1 MRPSVA
7 EAAGPARPPQVLARQ
22 LARAMLR
29 DAAARA
35 ADRAAALSD
44 AQARGLED
52 ALVQALQALLEG
64 RLRAPL
70 DGPWAQLLARLG
82 LVAGPGPAAL
92 GVTRPS
98 RLSGPQASPPLVL
111 DGHGQLWL
119 ASQAGRGLALLQ
131 AIAARR
137 SLAESGHWEAPL
149 RRLSAQHQAQLEEG
163 LAPEQVQALRGALDS
178 PFHLIHGGPGTGK
191 TTVVARIAAAFAL
204 CLPGPARILLASP
217 TGRATR
223 RLAEALE
230 RDPVL
235 RTLPAQLRGSIHCQT
250 LHRLLGARRGGGFH
264 RGPRSRLMLDAL
276 LVDEGSMVSLDLAW
290 ALLSALPGRTPLA
303 MVGDE
308 CQLPPVD
315 FGQPF
320 ADLAADGELRGQRT
334 SLQRAH
340 RFAEDSGLR
349 ELVQTLRRDPPQA
362 LDMLARGG
370 DGWRWIQTPE
380 GEQAPSEQLLELLAD
395 EWAQRPPPAR
405 PSREWLGSYR
415 LLCARR
421 TGPWGEEAVNPRLQ
435 QLLRGRG
442 LLRGGA
448 GGRGRPP
455 PGTPLLVRVN
465 SPGAGLYNGDVG
477 VVVAADDSAEPLV
490 AFPAPSAEDGGGAG
504 GLGGADDTDPDIG
517 LAAADA
523 PDGWRLLPLDMMPP
537 HQIAWAITVHRAQ
550 GSEFDEVAVLLD
562 PEGDEAEGGGFG
574 GWEILYTALTR
585 ARRRVLL
592 IGPRSRLQALL
603 QRSARGEPV
612 LPALRGDSDQT
623 F

>member
-1 MRPSVA
+1 
-7 EAAGPARPPQVLARQ
+7 
-22 LARAMLR
+22 
-29 DAAARA
+29 
-35 ADRAAALSD
+35 
-44 AQARGLED
+44 
-52 ALVQALQALLEG
+52 
-64 RLRAPL
+64 
-70 DGPWAQLLARLG
+70 
-82 LVAGPGPAAL
+82 
-92 GVTRPS
+92 
-98 RLSGPQASPPLVL
+98 
-111 DGHGQLWL
+111 
-119 ASQAGRGLALLQ
+119 
-131 AIAARR
+131 
-137 SLAESGHWEAPL
+137 
-149 RRLSAQHQAQLEEG
+149 
-163 LAPEQVQALRGALDS
+163 
-178 PFHLIHGGPGTGK
+178 
-191 TTVVARIAAAFAL
+191 
-204 CLPGPARILLASP
+204 
-217 TGRATR
+217 
-223 RLAEALE
+223 
-230 RDPVL
+230 
-235 RTLPAQLRGSIHCQT
+235 
-250 LHRLLGARRGGGFH
+250 
-264 RGPRSRLMLDAL
+264 
-276 LVDEGSMVSLDLAW
+276 
-290 ALLSALPGRTPLA
+290 

-405 PSREWLGSYR
+405 PSREWLGGYR

-421 TGPWGEEAVNPRLQ
+421 TGPWGEEAINPRLQ
-435 QLLRGRG
+435 QLLRARG
-442 LLRGGA
+442 LLRGGGA
-448 GGRGRPP
+448 GRGRPP

-477 VVVAADDSAEPLV
+477 VVVEAADGSAEPLV
-490 AFPAPSAEDGGGAG
+490 AFPAPDAEDGADAEGGLGGGPGSAEDGADMD
-504 GLGGADDTDPDIG
+504 LGPS
-517 LAAADA
+517 AADA
-523 PDGWRLLPLDMMPP
+523 PGGWRLLPLDMMPP

-603 QRSARGEPV
+603 ERSARGAPV
-612 LPALRGDSDQT
+612 LPALRNSDRA